1 MRTVRKQRG
10 AGALG
15 MLAGL
20 IGLVAV
26 VSLTLKLGP
35 HYIDWRTMQS
45 VFSALPASQ
54 VHTMTKTEIRESLQ
68 KRFRVNNLRDFDLKE
83 IVKIERQKAGTTV
96 SVNYERREPLL
107 ANVDAV
113 LTFSEQYQFK

>member
-45 VFSALPASQ
+45 VFSGLPASQ
-54 VHTMTKTEIRESLQ
+54 VHAMTKTEIREALK
-68 KRFRVNNLRDFDLKE
+68 KRFRVNNLRDFDLTE
-83 IVKIERQKAGTTV
+83 IVQIERQKAGTTV
-96 SVNYERREPLL
+96 TVNYERREPLL

>member
-1 MRTVRKQRG
+1 
-10 AGALG
+10 

-26 VSLTLKLGP
+26 VSLILKLGP

-68 KRFRVNNLRDFDLKE
+68 KRFRVNNLRDFDLKQ
-83 IVKIERQKAGTTV
+83 IVKIERQKVGTIV